1 MLTQYRRYFIYIFNF
16 SIYTQYMRH
25 SRRTKRALSIATNP
39 SDGAMGEKSVCSIP
53 AEISVYSPTDVQL

>member
-1 MLTQYRRYFIYIFNF
+1 
-16 SIYTQYMRH
+16 MRH

-53 AEISVYSPTDVQL
+53 AEISVYSPTDVQLWNQVSYLIEF